1 MANPNSKQDLKPGSS
16 SADAAA
22 LSGERDFGIHEKDV
36 AERTYT
42 SQNTKA
48 ADHGSAQPNSYEHT
62 GNRQSGAGARDS
74 GPGSASGGD
83 IDTDFVGLGGVGL
96 SSNIDKQAPH
106 DASDTDGSSRNAAS
120 GNASTGQRP
129 TDVGAV
135 GGFHEQVNVVTAGND
150 GNSDAGA
157 DAVSHTDPNDID
169 DSFRGEVSSAE
180 ASGRDRLGR

>member
-1 MANPNSKQDLKPGSS
+1 MASTNSKENLKPGSS
-16 SADAAA
+16 AADAAA
-22 LSGERDFGIHEKDV
+22 LSGKSDFGIHERDV

-42 SQNTKA
+42 SENTKA
-48 ADHGSAQPNSYEHT
+48 ADHGSTQANSYEHT

-74 GPGSASGGD
+74 GPGSASAGD

-120 GNASTGQRP
+120 GAPSNGERP
-129 TDVGAV
+129 ADVGAV
-135 GGFHEQVNVVTAGND
+135 GGVHEQVNVVKAD
-150 GNSDAGA
+150 VEGNSDAGA
-157 DAVSHTDPNDID
+157 DAISHSDEADID
-169 DSFRGEVSSAE
+169 NSFRGEVSSAE